1 VTASGTAAFTASASG
16 APSPTVQW
24 QFSSDDGVTWQ
35 DATGTYSTSATYAFT
50 AWSPE
55 SGYEYRAVFT
65 NSVGSATTNAVTLT
79 VKPTV
84 SGNWSGYVDSGGT
97 FTAVS
102 GDWTVPAVTCAAGE
116 NAYSSAWIGIDGDPS
131 STVEQDGTESDCLNG
146 TPSYDAWYEMY
157 GDSAVNNGSEV
168 ELSTTTYPVSP
179 GDAMSASVSVADGTW
194 TLEIADS
201 TQGWNFSTAI
211 ASPSPAPAQSSAEWI
226 VERPEICL
234 VRCSLTSLA
243 DFGTVTFTDAMTT
256 EGGTSGPLAAFSA
269 AAIEMESGS
278 TVLALPGSLDPTGE
292 NFTDTWKAI

>member
-1 VTASGTAAFTASASG
+1 M
-16 APSPTVQW
+16 
-24 QFSSDDGVTWQ
+24 
-35 DATGTYSTSATYAFT
+35 
-50 AWSPE
+50 
-55 SGYEYRAVFT
+55 FT

-157 GDSAVNNGSEV
+157 GDPAVNGGDEV
-168 ELSTTTYPVSP
+168 VLSPASTYPVYP
-179 GDAMSASVSVADGTW
+179 GDAMSASVKVAKSVAGSTW
-194 TLEIADS
+194 TLEITDS
-201 TQGWNFSTAI
+201 TEGWTYSTAI

-234 VRCSLTSLA
+234 VKCSPTSLA
-243 DFGTVTFTDAMTT
+243 DFGTVTFTNAMTT
-256 EGGTSGPLAAFSA
+256 ENGTSGPLAAFSA